1 MTSGGSGDANIYCG
15 QTIGSDYSTIE
26 LSFTPRGLIYQ
37 TYYTSDKST
46 SNDFKGIMLAG
57 RYDYE
62 YALDWYENTH
72 SSIDQEYLGFV
83 MFKQNSIQ
91 IVAYNKYYTL
101 DYIVFG

>member
-1 MTSGGSGDANIYCG
+1 
-15 QTIGSDYSTIE
+15 
-26 LSFTPRGLIYQ
+26 
-37 TYYTSDKST
+37 
-46 SNDFKGIMLAG
+46 MLAG

-72 SSIDQEYLGFV
+72 SSIDQQYLGFV

-91 IVAYNKYYTL
+91 IVAHNEYYTL